1 MVRKLLRYEKVEEC
15 LYEDIEHD
23 QVVLCIVKDGLD
35 YRAVV
40 VAAIEGLWWH
50 PFTVW
55 AIAKMNNVNK
65 FELAL
70 MSLLT
75 L

>member
-1 MVRKLLRYEKVEEC
+1 MGYEKADKF

-35 YRAVV
+35 NRAVA

-55 AIAKMNNVNK
+55 AIAKKTNNVK
-65 FELAL
+65 
-70 MSLLT
+70 
-75 L
+75 